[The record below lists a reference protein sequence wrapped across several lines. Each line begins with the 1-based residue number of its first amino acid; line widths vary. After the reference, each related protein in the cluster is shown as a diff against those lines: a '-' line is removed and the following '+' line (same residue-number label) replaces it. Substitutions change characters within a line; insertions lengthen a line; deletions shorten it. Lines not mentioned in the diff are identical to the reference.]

1 MRSVIG
7 AKYYSINSQAIEDT
21 IACFFSTDTFFNLIS
36 RYPQLSKCL
45 LLFLSNQLNDAEDKM
60 TSLAHKPVRERLAEA
75 ILNIADKFSSNDS
88 NEGNT
93 INLSRE
99 DLAKMIG
106 SATETVIR
114 LLSEF
119 KEENLIRINGR
130 KIIILNVM
138 ELKRV
143 ANIPITADLTL
154 SFYKEPSEY
163 TKNGSLSIG

>member
-1 MRSVIG
+1 
-7 AKYYSINSQAIEDT
+7 
-21 IACFFSTDTFFNLIS
+21 
-36 RYPQLSKCL
+36 
-45 LLFLSNQLNDAEDKM
+45 M

-75 ILNIADKFSSNDS
+75 ILSVAEKFSTENKG
-88 NEGNT
+88 EKNT

-119 KEENLIRINGR
+119 KEENLIRIDGR
-130 KIIILNVM
+130 KIIILNIRD
-138 ELKRV
+138 LKKV
-143 ANIPITADLTL
+143 ANIPVTADLTL

-163 TKNGSLSIG
+163 TKNGYLSIG